1 MKTNTVFHFLV
12 HWPVIFG
19 GQSNRLL
26 VSYMRTR
33 IKVSSSK
40 EQTSLEKSV
49 VIIDREKCQGR
60 DNLLV
65 YLQSPRREPRMLSK
79 LHASSM

>member
-19 GQSNRLL
+19 GQSNPPRAQLLL

-33 IKVSSSK
+33 IKAVAAK
-40 EQTSLEKSV
+40 QTSLEKKV
-49 VIIDREKCQGR
+49 
-60 DNLLV
+60 
-65 YLQSPRREPRMLSK
+65 
-79 LHASSM
+79 

>member
-40 EQTSLEKSV
+40 EQTSLEK
-49 VIIDREKCQGR
+49 KCSYHRQR
-60 DNLLV
+60 KV
-65 YLQSPRREPRMLSK
+65 SRS
-79 LHASSM
+79 